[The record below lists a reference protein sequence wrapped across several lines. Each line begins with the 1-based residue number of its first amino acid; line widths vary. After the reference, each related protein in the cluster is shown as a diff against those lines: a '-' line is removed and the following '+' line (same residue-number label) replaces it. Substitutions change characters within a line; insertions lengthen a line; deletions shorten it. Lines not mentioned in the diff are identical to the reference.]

1 MFLEIFSLLCAVALS
16 VTGSLT
22 FWPVGGHWYNF
33 YIPIVLFIAG
43 YLASIPLLFV
53 IEGFAGLF
61 VKQKKQYT
69 KVSKWARF
77 WLMQGTRYVA
87 NHAYILTKK
96 TGLNKVPQKEK
107 FLLVCNHR
115 SKFDNF
121 VITNVLGKLDIAFIT
136 KQSNYKIPFARRFL
150 PGLCYIPVDRDD
162 KLQSLEAF
170 KRATS
175 LIETGATSI
184 GVFPEGT
191 RRQDGI
197 LGDFHEGV
205 FNIAIHSKAPIVVMT
220 LDRTEKIRKRWP
232 FRPTVVKF
240 DVLATIRSEEYE
252 GMTAKAVSDMV
263 YQLMD
268 EHLKRLQGQ

>member
-1 MFLEIFSLLCAVALS
+1 MLLEIFTLLCGIGLAAGAS
-16 VTGSLT
+16 VP
-22 FWPVGGHWYNF
+22 FWPLDIWWKYLAVVG
-33 YIPIVLFIAG
+33 LFIG
-43 YLASIPLLFV
+43 GLLISIPLLFI
-53 IEGFAGLF
+53 IEWFAGLF
-61 VKQKKQYT
+61 VSKKKEYT

-87 NHAYILTKK
+87 NRALIFTKT
-96 TGLNKVPQKEK
+96 TGLNKVPQKER

-121 VITNVLGKLDIAFIT
+121 IITNKIGKLDIAFIT
-136 KQSNYKIPFARRFL
+136 KKSNYKIPFARGL
-150 PGLCYIPVDRDD
+150 MPGLCYIPIDRDD

-175 LIETGATSI
+175 LIETGASSI

-191 RRQDGI
+191 RRQDGQ

-205 FNIAIHSKAPIVVMT
+205 FNIAMHCKAPIVVMT
-220 LDRTEKIRKRWP
+220 LDKTEKVHKNWP
-232 FRPTVVKF
+232 FKPTKVKF
-240 DVLATIRSEEYE
+240 DVLATITSEEYE

-263 YQLMD
+263 HEMMD
-268 EHLKRLQGQ
+268 EHLKRI